1 MGEITNL
8 SDIMKKK
15 REEENKEVKFGDD
28 TQVATPEEVPKND
41 FVFGDEP
48 SGISKKGPGFTFPE
62 GVGSGLSKEQ
72 LEELKKQAID
82 GNLSNKNGSGPKL

>member
-15 REEENKEVKFGDD
+15 REEENKEVKFGDN
-28 TQVATPEEVPKND
+28 TQVATPEEAPNAD

-48 SGISKKGPGFTFPE
+48 SGISKQGSGFTFPE
-62 GVGSGLSKEQ
+62 GVGSGLSREQ
-72 LEELKKQAID
+72 LEELKKQAIEED
-82 GNLSNKNGSGPKL
+82 LKNKKGNGPKL